1 MTIIEQVK
9 SKIAELQN
17 IMSHKGEG
25 GENENLNIITS
36 NTNSNVNDH
45 IKSKGGG
52 NIQMNP
58 ITRDGMP
65 VVDGKL
71 TSPEAI
77 MAMSGSPN
85 VPATDFL
92 ALVKANDPYNES
104 AGSAVI
110 TAKDK
115 ESAPETNKIIN
126 DELKGMPSTTEH
138 ADAEKAVEK
147 AVSTKQA
154 SDEIADVVARV
165 KRLKQATEEIGE
177 IINEKPVVKREDI
190 LARIRAR
197 IQQKAKVEG
206 LPTDPVKGG
215 EDAGKTPEDSVKSI
229 KTTKAEAEM
238 RPVEQVGEGKNRYS
252 PDKDTRD
259 QEAKDALSKGKKDE
273 GVRAKEPNLERPAT
287 HKKAGIAGKL
297 ASLEV
302 FAEDSSD
309 ILKEKHVKYPVEKSP
324 DMDFEGAA
332 SRTEKEINKEHSERE
347 KDKGDKSPLKTTLW
361 SQRGRRVSAARP
373 AFQEMTEAQQAKV
386 KEMAASLKSKEA
398 SGEIESA
405 YAIAVSKVQDMI
417 EGEGRVK
424 ASCDKG
430 HIKNQIQAYK
440 EALKDIKG
448 EGAEDIRQLEVLES
462 NVAQLEQDMEKLS
475 YVPMSTKPTKDMSW
489 EEIISEGNAVY
500 ADLMRIL
507 GEVSDVASPFI
518 EDAEKSVK
526 AASLK
531 FAAEE
536 DKGEEKEEKGEDKG
550 EEKEEKDEKDDDSS
564 PFEKKDKDE
573 KGKKSKKGD
582 EKSVAK
588 ETITLLKDIRDT
600 AEEMNEEITEH
611 LENVEKKTGI
621 PVPEARPE
629 MGLEKLPGEGIP
641 GMGGIREEGFPGIE
655 GIPGEE
661 LPPLPES
668 GAPALRCGWIGV
680 MPKTAQEEEQI
691 VEEIKKDATLL
702 PEQKW
707 NEIKKIRKTQG
718 WKAVFTKIGSVEEAA
733 DAAKSATEEAGRR
746 WEKLSPE
753 EKAKSEKEKSEHPIK
768 TSVDKQNSYWSV
780 YRGNE
785 LVIRATV
792 ADLYKTKAVEA
803 FDWAS
808 SKGYGE
814 KLLTAVL
821 NDGFVATAE
830 KLGIQSMIKVSAKGK
845 DKIDPKAY
853 YRKIYPASYV
863 SELFKEHK
871 KKADLEIGKL
881 MTKLGEIEQENI
893 ALKKANEQLLE
904 NQKLHAKAEK
914 ALSLVKMS
922 VEKGLI
928 EQKDFDS
935 VVDGIMLMNDEGFDT
950 FSKTL
955 MKAPSVRKA
964 TIDEKIEMVKSASK
978 ANNNTDL
985 RTPIQIQAS
994 SSAPSEIL
1002 KEKLS
1007 GLWIKSAKN

>member
-1 MTIIEQVK
+1 MDIINQVK
-9 SKIAELQN
+9 EKIAELQN
-17 IMSHKGEG
+17 IMSQKGKG

-36 NTNSNVNDH
+36 NTNSNVDDH

-58 ITRDGMP
+58 ITRDGQP

-71 TSPEAI
+71 TSPEVIA
-77 MAMSGSPN
+77 AMSGGSN
-85 VPATDFL
+85 VPVTDFL
-92 ALVKANDPYNES
+92 ALAKANDPYNQG

-110 TAKDK
+110 MAKDK
-115 ESAPETNKIIN
+115 ESAPETNKEIN
-126 DELKGMPSTTEH
+126 DELKGMPSATEH
-138 ADAEKAVEK
+138 SDAEKAVEK

-154 SDEIADVVARV
+154 SDEIADIVARV
-165 KRLKQATEEIGE
+165 KRLKRATEEISE
-177 IINEKPVVKREDI
+177 IVNDEPVQTVVKPNREDI

-229 KTTKAEAEM
+229 KTTKAEVKD
-238 RPVEQVGEGKNRYS
+238 RPLEAMPEGKSRY
-252 PDKDTRD
+252 PADKDTRD

-273 GVRAKEPNLERPAT
+273 GVRAKEPNLERPVT
-287 HKKAGIAGKL
+287 HKKAGLAGKL

-302 FAEDSSD
+302 LAEDNAA
-309 ILKEKHVKYPVEKSP
+309 ILHQKPIKYPVEKSP

-361 SQRGRRVSAARP
+361 SQKGRRVSAARP
-373 AFQEMTEAQQAKV
+373 SFQEMTEAQQSKV

-417 EGEGRVK
+417 ENEGRVK
-424 ASCDKG
+424 TSCDKAT
-430 HIKNQIQAYK
+430 IQKQIQAYK
-440 EALKDIKG
+440 EQLKDIKG
-448 EGAEDIRQLEVLES
+448 ESAEDIRQLEVLET

-475 YVPMSTKPTKDMSW
+475 YVPMPTKSPKDMSW
-489 EEIISEGNAVY
+489 EEIITMGNAVY

-518 EDAEKSVK
+518 DDAEKSVK

-531 FAAEE
+531 LAVENEEKVE
-536 DKGEEKEEKGEDKG
+536 DKGDDKEEKVEDKA
-550 EEKEEKDEKDDDSS
+550 EPKDDD
-564 PFEKKDKDE
+564 KKEDRGG
-573 KGKKSKKGD
+573 KGKGKKGD

-621 PVPEARPE
+621 PVPEAKP
-629 MGLEKLPGEGIP
+629 MGLEKLPGEEGMP
-641 GMGGIREEGFPGIE
+641 GMGGMPGEGLPGME
-655 GIPGEE
+655 GIPGVEE

-707 NEIKKIRKTQG
+707 NEIKKIRKTQS
-718 WKAVFTKIGSVEEAA
+718 WKAVFTKIGTAEDKEA
-733 DAAKSATEEAGRR
+733 KKEA
-746 WEKLSPE
+746 
-753 EKAKSEKEKSEHPIK
+753 
-768 TSVDKQNSYWSV
+768 SVDKQNSYWSV
-780 YRGNE
+780 YRGDE

-871 KKADLEIGKL
+871 KKADLEISQL
-881 MTKLGEIEQENI
+881 QAKLGDIEKENGE
-893 ALKKANEQLLE
+893 LKKANEQLLE

-914 ALSLVKMS
+914 ALNVVKIA
-922 VEKGLI
+922 VDKGLVD
-928 EQKDFDS
+928 QKEFDS
-935 VVDGIMLMNDEGFDT
+935 TVDGIMLMNDEGFDT
-950 FSKTL
+950 FSKTII
-955 MKAPSVRKA
+955 KAPSVRKA
-964 TIDEKIEMVKSASK
+964 TIDEKIEMVKNASK
-978 ANNNTDL
+978 TESAYL
-985 RTPIQIQAS
+985 KVPIQIQS
-994 SSAPSEIL
+994 SNSSPTEVL

-1007 GLWIKSAKN
+1007 GLWVRPAKN

>member
-1 MTIIEQVK
+1 MDIIDQVK
-9 SKIAELQN
+9 AKIAELQN
-17 IMSHKGEG
+17 IMTHKGEG
-25 GENENLNIITS
+25 GDTNKLKVITS
-36 NTNSNVNDH
+36 DSSNINDSNET
-45 IKSKGGG
+45 IKSNEGGDSK
-52 NIQMNP
+52 MNP

-71 TSPEAI
+71 TSPEVIAA
-77 MAMSGSPN
+77 MAGGSN
-85 VPATDFL
+85 VPTTDFL
-92 ALVKANDPYNES
+92 ALAKASDPYNENS
-104 AGSAVI
+104 
-110 TAKDK
+110 
-115 ESAPETNKIIN
+115 ETNKIIN
-126 DELKGMPSTTEH
+126 DELKKMPSATEH
-138 ADAEKAVEK
+138 ADAEKVVEK

-165 KRLKQATEEIGE
+165 KRLKQATEEISE
-177 IINEKPVVKREDI
+177 IINDKPVQPAVPVHPVVKQNREDI
-190 LARIRAR
+190 LAKIRAR
-197 IQQKAKVEG
+197 IQQKAKIDG
-206 LPTDPVKGG
+206 LPTDPVKGS
-215 EDAGKTPEDSVKSI
+215 EDAAKTPEDSVKSI
-229 KTTKAEAEM
+229 KTTKAEAED
-238 RPVEQVGEGKNRYS
+238 RPLNAVSEGKNRYT
-252 PDKDTRD
+252 PEKDTRD

-273 GVRAKEPNLERPAT
+273 GVRAKEPNEERPVT
-287 HKKAGIAGKL
+287 NKKASLAGRL

-302 FAEDSSD
+302 FAEDNAA
-309 ILKEKHVKYPVEKSP
+309 ILHQKPVKYPVEKSP

-361 SQRGRRVSAARP
+361 KQKGNQVSA
-373 AFQEMTEAQQAKV
+373 
-386 KEMAASLKSKEA
+386 
-398 SGEIESA
+398 
-405 YAIAVSKVQDMI
+405 
-417 EGEGRVK
+417 
-424 ASCDKG
+424 CDKET
-430 HIKNQIQAYK
+430 IKKQIQAYK
-440 EALKDIKG
+440 EQLK
-448 EGAEDIRQLEVLES
+448 ATNDIRQLEILEA
-462 NVAQLEQDMEKLS
+462 NVTQLEKDMEKLS
-475 YVPMSTKPTKDMSW
+475 YVQMSTKPTRDMSW

-507 GEVSDVASPFI
+507 GEVNDVASPFI

-531 FAAEE
+531 LAAEE
-536 DKGEEKEEKGEDKG
+536 EEKGKNPFEEKEEKG
-550 EEKEEKDEKDDDSS
+550 EEKEEKDEKKDDD
-564 PFEKKDKDE
+564 KKDDKGD
-573 KGKKSKKGD
+573 KGKKKKGD

-621 PVPEARPE
+621 PVPEAKPG
-629 MGLEKLPGEGIP
+629 MGLEKLPGEEELP
-641 GMGGIREEGFPGIE
+641 GMGGMPGEGLPGM
-655 GIPGEE
+655 GDGMPGMEE

-668 GAPALRCGWIGV
+668 GAPAMRMSWLGV
-680 MPKTAQEEEQI
+680 MPKTAAEEEQI

-702 PEQKW
+702 PDQKW

-718 WKAVFTKIGSVEEAA
+718 WKAVFTKIGSVEE
-733 DAAKSATEEAGRR
+733 KKEN
-746 WEKLSPE
+746 E
-753 EKAKSEKEKSEHPIK
+753 EKDEKKEKKEA
-768 TSVDKQNSYWSV
+768 SVDKKNSYWSV

-792 ADLYKTKAVEA
+792 EDLYKTKAVEA

-814 KLLTAVL
+814 KLLSSVL

-830 KLGIQSMIKVSAKGK
+830 KLGIQSMIKISAKGK

-853 YRKIYPASYV
+853 YKKVYPASYV
-863 SELFKEHK
+863 SEMFKEHK
-871 KKADLEIGKL
+871 KKADLEIGQLK
-881 MTKLGEIEQENI
+881 TKLGEIEKENVD
-893 ALKKANEQLLE
+893 LKKANEQLLE

-914 ALSLVKMS
+914 ALSLVKIS

-964 TIDEKIEMVKSASK
+964 TMDEKIEMVKNASK
-978 ANNNTDL
+978 ASGSADL
-985 RTPIQIQAS
+985 KVPIQIQAS
-994 SSAPSEIL
+994 DSNPADVL
-1002 KEKLS
+1002 KGKLEGIWARPAS
-1007 GLWIKSAKN
+1007 KN

>member
-1 MTIIEQVK
+1 MDIIDQVK
-9 SKIAELQN
+9 AKIAELQN
-17 IMSHKGEG
+17 IMTHKGEG
-25 GENENLNIITS
+25 GDTDKLKVITS
-36 NTNSNVNDH
+36 DSSNINDSNET
-45 IKSKGGG
+45 IKSNEGGDSK
-52 NIQMNP
+52 MNP

-71 TSPEAI
+71 TSPEVIAA
-77 MAMSGSPN
+77 MAGGSN
-85 VPATDFL
+85 VPTTDFL
-92 ALVKANDPYNES
+92 ALAKASDPYNENS
-104 AGSAVI
+104 
-110 TAKDK
+110 
-115 ESAPETNKIIN
+115 ETNKIIN
-126 DELKGMPSTTEH
+126 DELKKMPSATEH
-138 ADAEKAVEK
+138 ADAEKVVEK

-165 KRLKQATEEIGE
+165 KRLKQATEEISE
-177 IINEKPVVKREDI
+177 IINDKPVQPAVPVHPVVKQNREDI
-190 LARIRAR
+190 LAKIRAR
-197 IQQKAKVEG
+197 IQQKAKIDG
-206 LPTDPVKGG
+206 LPTDPVKGS
-215 EDAGKTPEDSVKSI
+215 EDAAKTPEDSVKSI
-229 KTTKAEAEM
+229 KTTKAEAED
-238 RPVEQVGEGKNRYS
+238 RPLNAVSEGKNRYT
-252 PDKDTRD
+252 PEKDTRD

-273 GVRAKEPNLERPAT
+273 GVRAKEPNEERPVT
-287 HKKAGIAGKL
+287 NKKASLAGRL

-302 FAEDSSD
+302 FAEDNAA
-309 ILKEKHVKYPVEKSP
+309 ILHQKPVKYPVEKSP

-361 SQRGRRVSAARP
+361 KQKGNQVSA
-373 AFQEMTEAQQAKV
+373 
-386 KEMAASLKSKEA
+386 
-398 SGEIESA
+398 
-405 YAIAVSKVQDMI
+405 
-417 EGEGRVK
+417 
-424 ASCDKG
+424 CDKET
-430 HIKNQIQAYK
+430 IKKQIQAYK
-440 EALKDIKG
+440 EQLK
-448 EGAEDIRQLEVLES
+448 ATNDIRQLEILEA
-462 NVAQLEQDMEKLS
+462 NVTQLEKDMEKLS
-475 YVPMSTKPTKDMSW
+475 YVQMSTKPTRDMSW

-507 GEVSDVASPFI
+507 GEVNDVASPFI

-531 FAAEE
+531 LAAEE
-536 DKGEEKEEKGEDKG
+536 EEKGKNPFEEKEEKG
-550 EEKEEKDEKDDDSS
+550 EEKEEKDEKKDDD
-564 PFEKKDKDE
+564 KKDDKGD
-573 KGKKSKKGD
+573 KGKKKKGD

-621 PVPEARPE
+621 PVPEAKPG
-629 MGLEKLPGEGIP
+629 MGLEKLPGEEELP
-641 GMGGIREEGFPGIE
+641 GMGGMPGEGLPGM
-655 GIPGEE
+655 GDGMPGMEE

-668 GAPALRCGWIGV
+668 GAPAMRMSWLGV
-680 MPKTAQEEEQI
+680 MPKTAAEEEQI

-702 PEQKW
+702 PDQKW

-718 WKAVFTKIGSVEEAA
+718 WKAVFTKIGSVEE
-733 DAAKSATEEAGRR
+733 KKEN
-746 WEKLSPE
+746 E
-753 EKAKSEKEKSEHPIK
+753 EKDEKKEKKEA
-768 TSVDKQNSYWSV
+768 SVDKKNSYWSV

-792 ADLYKTKAVEA
+792 EDLYKTKAVEA

-814 KLLTAVL
+814 KLLSSVL

-830 KLGIQSMIKVSAKGK
+830 KLGIQSMIKISAKGK

-853 YRKIYPASYV
+853 YKKVYPASYV
-863 SELFKEHK
+863 SEMFKEHK
-871 KKADLEIGKL
+871 KKADLEIGQLK
-881 MTKLGEIEQENI
+881 TKLGEIEKENVD
-893 ALKKANEQLLE
+893 LKKANEQLLE

-914 ALSLVKMS
+914 ALSLVKIS

-964 TIDEKIEMVKSASK
+964 TMDEKIEMVKNASK
-978 ANNNTDL
+978 ASGSADL
-985 RTPIQIQAS
+985 KVPIQIQAS
-994 SSAPSEIL
+994 DSNPADVL
-1002 KEKLS
+1002 KGKLEGIWARPAS
-1007 GLWIKSAKN
+1007 KN